1 VTAVTTWTDWS
12 CTVSV
17 AVPDESDLAAAR
29 RVVAGEMAAMDA
41 AASRFRPDSELSA
54 VNGAPGRGHRVSPL
68 LAGAVRTALDAARL
82 TAGMV
87 DPTLGGELVALGYD
101 RDIDDLRRT
110 QRRPVTGEGRV
121 GTRPGRRATWQD
133 VRLADGLLTVPEGV
147 SLDLGATAKA
157 LSADRAAAAV
167 GRVTGGPALVSV
179 GGDLAAVGGIS
190 WDVLLAETPEEA
202 RGEGLRT
209 YDGGLATSSTLARRW
224 TVDGT
229 ERHHLVDP
237 RTGRPVDGPWRTVTV
252 AARTCVAANTAS
264 TAALVLGAG
273 AVAWLEARALPARLV
288 ARDGGV
294 LRVGGWTREA
304 A

>member
-1 VTAVTTWTDWS
+1 MTAVTTWNDWS

-17 AVPDESDLAAAR
+17 AVPDGSDLAEAR
-29 RVVAGEMAAMDA
+29 RAVASEMAAMDA

-54 VNGAPGRGHRVSPL
+54 VNRAPGRAHRLSPL

-110 QRRPVTGEGRV
+110 QRRPVTTEGRV
-121 GTRPGRRATWQD
+121 GTRPGRRPTWQD
-133 VRLADGLLTVPEGV
+133 VRLAGRLLTVPEGV

-157 LSADRAAAAV
+157 LTADRAAAAV

-179 GGDLAAVGGIS
+179 GGDLAAVGGIG

-202 RGEGLRT
+202 TAEGLRT

-264 TAALVLGAG
+264 TAALVLGAD
-273 AVAWLEARALPARLV
+273 AAAWLEARALPARLV

-294 LRVGGWTREA
+294 LRVGGWTGEA